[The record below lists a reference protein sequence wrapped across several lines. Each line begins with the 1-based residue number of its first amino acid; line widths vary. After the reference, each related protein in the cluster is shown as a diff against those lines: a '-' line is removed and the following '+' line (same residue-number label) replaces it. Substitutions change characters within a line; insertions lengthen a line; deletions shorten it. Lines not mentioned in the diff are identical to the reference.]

1 MPKPYPTEVRERAA
15 RLVLETRDQYKTE
28 YEAIRSISAKLDVG
42 AESLRKWVRQAEIDT
57 GAKPGTTTEESAQ
70 LKALKRKN
78 AELKRA
84 NEILK
89 AAASFFAAELDRPH
103 ARS

>member
-1 MPKPYPTEVRERAA
+1 MVAEVRPEY
-15 RLVLETRDQYKTE
+15 DTE
-28 YEAIRSISAKLDVG
+28 WSAMKAVAAKLG
-42 AESLRKWVRQAEIDT
+42 IGTTETLRKWVRQDQIDT
-57 GAKPGTTTEESAQ
+57 GARPGTTTEESAQ
-70 LKALKRKN
+70 VKAMKKEI

-103 ARS
+103 TRS